1 MEEHEVAIVG
11 AGPAGS
17 VCAKELAKAGVDVVL
32 FDHSHPREKPC
43 GGAIPARIFQDFKIP
58 KSIIERD
65 IHYII
70 VGDDKGNYAKIYQKR
85 GGITV
90 LRKKFDH
97 YWLKEAI
104 KNGAK
109 FYDER
114 VNQVIKKD
122 KWILTTNKRKIK
134 ADILIGA
141 DGANS
146 VVRRAVH
153 FPIPKEHLSQGVC
166 YQIRHSRRHLKDKFE
181 DAIELHFI
189 GKPYLEFGYFWIF
202 PKLDVVN
209 VGLGSKLGVPA
220 LRNTLD
226 TFLREHE
233 RAKKIN
239 LKGKTEVYAH
249 LIPSAT
255 SSKFFNLPTTG
266 EKWMLIGDAAGHVN
280 PITGEGIFYAMTD
293 GKLAAKAYL
302 EGDISLFE
310 KYWRKNYGSDM
321 YIGARLKKFVYKQ
334 AVITRLIKAASK
346 DKVINSILGDIIAS
360 RRPYDKILIDL
371 ILNLP
376 RLIFV

>member
-17 VCAKELAKAGVDVVL
+17 VCAKELAKAGVDVAL

-43 GGAIPARIFQDFKIP
+43 GGGIPARIFEDFKIP
-58 KSIIERD
+58 KEVIERE

-70 VGDDKGNYAKIYQKR
+70 VGDDKGNYAKIYQKK
-85 GGITV
+85 GGVTI
-90 LRKKFDH
+90 LRKKFDY

-104 KNGAK
+104 NVGAK

-122 KWILTTNKRKIK
+122 KWILTTSKRKIK

-146 VVRRAVH
+146 IVRRVVH
-153 FPIPKEHLSQGVC
+153 FSIPKEHLSQGVC
-166 YQIRHSRRHLKDKFE
+166 YHIKHPRRYLKEKFE

-209 VGLGSKLGVPA
+209 VGVGSKLGSSV

-226 TFLREHE
+226 AFLRKHE
-233 RAKKIN
+233 KAKKIN
-239 LKGKTEVYAH
+239 LKGKTETYAH

-376 RLIFV
+376 RLLFV